1 MVAARIIKSISNIL
15 HIHIIGDKCNLFTIY
30 LSLHTHTH
38 TIYLSTYLSFIL
50 AIALKA
56 LASRSSSGR
65 RHRRA
70 VDQWVELEN

>member
-1 MVAARIIKSISNIL
+1 MVTAQIKKSIQYL
-15 HIHIIGDKCNLFTIY
+15 TYIIGDKCNLSIYLFTHTLTLIIY
-30 LSLHTHTH
+30 LS
-38 TIYLSTYLSFIL
+38 IYLSFIL